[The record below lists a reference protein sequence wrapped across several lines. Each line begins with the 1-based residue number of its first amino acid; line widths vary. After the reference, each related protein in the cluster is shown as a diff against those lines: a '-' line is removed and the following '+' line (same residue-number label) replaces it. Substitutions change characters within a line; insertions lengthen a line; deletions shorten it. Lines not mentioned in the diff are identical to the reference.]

1 MNKNKI
7 YTIAFSSLLVS
18 AGLKLPTS
26 CEPLDQGNQSEL
38 AASNIPQSNADAT
51 ALVDAVYSNNII
63 MSTALMYLFDLTT
76 ETTVSGENPNG
87 GGGMLG
93 LLAWDGTNSYIIR
106 AWNSIYTAI
115 SRAND
120 TIDKLQKNP
129 KGVSPAIASRVIG
142 EAKFLRAYWLNY
154 AVQIW
159 GPVPIVTTPDG
170 GKNAIRN
177 SETEVYQQIV
187 NDLEDAA
194 ELLPEVSAYSLN
206 DIGRATRGAAN
217 AALAKVYL
225 TWAQVDD
232 NLSEAQRKEYFGKS
246 IEYAQKVID
255 SNEYDLEENFYDNW
269 NNQNRNGKESIFA
282 VQHYIGS
289 GTNSGDNT
297 GGNHLCHCSF
307 STSFSVSLPHIA
319 PGPDNT
325 VENSYLEGDQRKDV
339 SFADSLWRPSTN
351 SYFHFYYDA
360 DKDGVKESGFSRYNK
375 YIDHDSP
382 ETSAADRAMNRQVLR
397 YAEVLLVL
405 AEAINE
411 RDGAPNETA
420 YKAFNQVRRRA
431 FKEDIY
437 SEEAQPHDLTSGLG
451 YEEFKNAIIQE
462 RSWEFTLEQK
472 HLLDLKRWKILVKT
486 IKNSNLAKNFPQY
499 NKQAIDFKHYR
510 FPIPQAQREINPNLW
525 QNYGYD
531 GSTITEDPYI
541 GRE

>member
-7 YTIAFSSLLVS
+7 YTIAFSSLLVY
-18 AGLKLPTS
+18 AGLTLPTS